1 MTYEIR
7 WSESA
12 FRKFEKLDGQVRKRI
27 IETLEGIVEDPF
39 VTAKRLSGIN
49 LYSLRVGDYR
59 VILSIEKGKMLVLV
73 IDLGHRSKI
82 YKKL

>member
-7 WSESA
+7 WSHYA
-12 FRKFEKLDGQVRKRI
+12 FSKFEKLDGQVRKRI
-27 IETLEGIVEDPF
+27 IETLEGIIDDPF
-39 VTAKRLSGIN
+39 VAAKRLSGTN

-59 VILSIEKGKMLVLV
+59 VIMSVERGRMLILV